1 MSTKPATAPAWQVRE
16 SARQKFLER
25 IKQKI
30 IRGEEDIGMVNFY
43 HALLYL
49 LTDQLTFVKGGGIG
63 NFTPKA
69 SPFIIDFYFVI
80 SREITDF
87 QRSEEEG
94 NALFAKLL
102 EWAAGE
108 VTWSCHSA
116 LETQTPRLLEQI
128 YGVADVTEEV
138 PLE

>member
-1 MSTKPATAPAWQVRE
+1 MDTKTATAPAWQVRE
-16 SARQKFLER
+16 SARQKFLEH

-43 HALLYL
+43 HAFLYL
-49 LTDQLTFVKGGGIG
+49 LIDQLTPLKGGGVG
-63 NFTPKA
+63 NFIPKI

-102 EWAAGE
+102 EWTAGE
-108 VTWSCHSA
+108 VTQSFHSA
-116 LETQTPRLLEQI
+116 LEAQTPQLLEWV
-128 YGVADVTEEV
+128 YGVADVTEKV

>member
-1 MSTKPATAPAWQVRE
+1 MTATGPAWHVRE
-16 SARQKFLER
+16 SARQKFLEHIR
-25 IKQKI
+25 QKI
-30 IRGEEDIGMVNFY
+30 ILGEEDIGQTNFY
-43 HALLYL
+43 HAFLYL
-49 LTDQLTFVKGGGIG
+49 LIDQLTPLKGGGVGSFI
-63 NFTPKA
+63 PKI

-102 EWAAGE
+102 EWTAGE
-108 VTWSCHSA
+108 VTRSFHCA
-116 LETQTPRLLEQI
+116 LEAQTPQLLEWI
-128 YGVADVTEEV
+128 YGVKDAREEV